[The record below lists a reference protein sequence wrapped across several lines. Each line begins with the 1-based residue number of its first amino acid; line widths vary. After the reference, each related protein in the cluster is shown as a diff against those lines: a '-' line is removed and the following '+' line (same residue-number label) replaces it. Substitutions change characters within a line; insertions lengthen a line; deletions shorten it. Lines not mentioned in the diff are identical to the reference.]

1 MSDDQ
6 KNVDKNSAQDGAA
19 IRTVPELLA
28 HALAMETEAAERYG
42 ELAVQMETHHKVAVA
57 AIFRRLE
64 KAEQK
69 HLGEVTELCRKV
81 PLPHYAPWDF
91 KWHGAESPEAIAIG
105 RVHYR
110 LSVREAILLAFE
122 HERKAAEFYAAIA
135 DSAAAAD
142 VQALARQFAA
152 EEHEHMGWLESYLA
166 QCGPGDSLA
175 AEDPDPPLGQ
185 E

>member
-1 MSDDQ
+1 MNDRR
-6 KNVDKNSAQDGAA
+6 KEGAGGGA

-28 HALAMETEAAERYG
+28 HALAMETEATERYG
-42 ELAVQMETHHKVAVA
+42 ELAVQMETHHKTAVA

-64 KAEQK
+64 QAEQK
-69 HLGEVTELCRKV
+69 HLGDIGALCARV
-81 PLPHYAPWDF
+81 QLPHYAPGDF
-91 KWHGAESPEAIAIG
+91 TWSGRESPEAIAIG

-122 HERKAAEFYAAIA
+122 HERKAAQFYTDIA
-135 DSAAAAD
+135 DSAEAAD
-142 VQALARQFAA
+142 VQTLARQFAA

-166 QCGPGDSLA
+166 GCGPDAGTATD
-175 AEDPDPPLGQ
+175 DPDPPLGQ